1 MNRKRLFLFAAI
13 TLLTV
18 SCAGPSK
25 MGYLKDMA
33 EGTIYTASP
42 APEIKAQPNDRIAI
56 RIMTKEPELALP
68 FYDASSSSTGV
79 DAGLYTVDSEGNI
92 DFPVLGRLAV
102 GGRSLED
109 IRDEITTKIQEKG
122 YIKEPTVKVSLDNF
136 TVTVIGQTEQ
146 SVIKVENNSINIFE
160 VVAKS
165 NLLPAE
171 ANIKNVMVVRTE
183 EGKRYSYTVNLQS
196 KDVFDSPAYY
206 LRQNDI
212 VYFKPRGVQLSPTG
226 ETVLKIFSSTFSFIT
241 SIGYVSWW
249 LNGRR

>member
-1 MNRKRLFLFAAI
+1 MNRKRLFFFTAI

-226 ETVLKIFSSTFSFIT
+226 ETVLKVFSSTFSFIT

>member
-1 MNRKRLFLFAAI
+1 
-13 TLLTV
+13 
-18 SCAGPSK
+18 

-226 ETVLKIFSSTFSFIT
+226 ETVLKVFSSTFSFIT